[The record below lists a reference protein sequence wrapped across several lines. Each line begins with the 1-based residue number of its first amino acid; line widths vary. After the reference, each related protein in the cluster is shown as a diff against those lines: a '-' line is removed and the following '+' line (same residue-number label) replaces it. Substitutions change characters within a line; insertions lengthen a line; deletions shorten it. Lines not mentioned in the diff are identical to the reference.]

1 MADYLVGIDLG
12 GTNVDVG
19 VVDKAGKVIARHAL
33 GLGKPTTRKE
43 VLDAIFLA
51 TEETLKRAG
60 MKKEAILAIGIA
72 TPGVLDIARGVV
84 VSAANLPEWK
94 DVPLRELIRKR
105 FEVPTVLE
113 NDANAAAWGEHW
125 VGAGRDVKSMIM
137 LTLGTGIGGGIV
149 IDGKL
154 WHGWKD
160 AAGELGHITIDYQ
173 GRQCVCGNIGCLE
186 AYASADSTVRRFIE
200 NVRSGKET
208 NLKRAVEEKPES
220 VTTKLIYEEALKG
233 DALSRETLRETGFF
247 LGAGIVTILHFMNPE
262 MVVLTGGL
270 IGAGPLIME
279 PLKKVVEER
288 AFSRSREDVQIVFA
302 RLGTDAGVIGAA
314 GCALIGYETSAS

>member
-19 VVDKAGKVIARHAL
+19 VVDKAGKMIARHARP
-33 GLGKPTTRKE
+33 LGKPTTRKE
-43 VLDAIFLA
+43 VVEAIYLA
-51 TEETLKRAG
+51 TEETLQRAG
-60 MKKEAILAIGIA
+60 MKKESIHAIGIA

-84 VSAANLPEWK
+84 VTAANLPEWK
-94 DVPLRELIRKR
+94 DVPLRDLIKKR
-105 FEVPTVLE
+105 FEAPTVLE
-113 NDANAAAWGEHW
+113 NDANAAAYGEFW
-125 VGAGRDVKSMIM
+125 VGAGKDVRSMIM

-160 AAGELGHITIDYQ
+160 AAGELGHFTIDYK
-173 GRQCVCGNIGCLE
+173 GRQCACGNIGCLE
-186 AYASADSTVRRFIE
+186 AYASAESTVRRFLE
-200 NVRSGKET
+200 SARSGKET

-220 VTTKLIYEEALKG
+220 VTCRMLYEEALKG
-233 DALSRETLRETGFF
+233 DALCRQTLEETGFF
-247 LGAGIVTILHFMNPE
+247 LGVGIVTILHFMNPE
-262 MVVLTGGL
+262 MVVLTGGM
-270 IGAGPLIME
+270 IGAGPMIMD

-288 AFSRSREDVQIVFA
+288 ALSRSREDVQLVFA

-314 GCALIGYETSAS
+314 GCALTGLETSAS

>member
-19 VVDKAGKVIARHAL
+19 VVDRSGKVIARHAAPL
-33 GLGKPTTRKE
+33 NRPKTRQE
-43 VLDAIFLA
+43 VLDAVYLA
-51 TEETLKRAG
+51 TEDTLRRAG
-60 MKKEAILAIGIA
+60 MKTDAVRAIGIA
-72 TPGVLDIARGVV
+72 TPGTLDIANGVV

-94 DVPLRELIRKR
+94 DVPLRDLIKKR
-105 FEVPTVLE
+105 FDVPTVLE
-113 NDANAAAWGEHW
+113 NDANAAAWGEFW
-125 VGAGRDVKSMIM
+125 VGAGRDVKSLVM
-137 LTLGTGIGGGIV
+137 LTLGTGIGGGV
-149 IDGKL
+149 VLDGKL

-160 AAGELGHITIDYQ
+160 SAAELGHVTIDYK

-200 NVRSGKET
+200 SVRSGKET
-208 NLKRAVEEKPES
+208 NLKRAFEEKPES
-220 VTTKLIYEEALKG
+220 ITSRLIYEEALKG
-233 DALSRETLRETGFF
+233 DVLCRDTLRETGFF
-247 LGAGIVTILHFMNPE
+247 LGVGIVTILHFLNPE

-270 IGAGPLIME
+270 IGAGPMIMD

-314 GCALIGYETSAS
+314 GCASIALETSAS